1 MDSFTSND
9 ANRSKSSIISSV
21 ERLPERRKTL
31 EDMSS
36 QDWMHKV
43 HRLKLY
49 ADKLENELEKLQF
62 QYDHVFQQKEAI
74 RLKAKELTETVSD
87 IYHKFDEL
95 EIQVKEK
102 DDEILR
108 LNERIHSMEKYL
120 NISST
125 DVAALN
131 NSAKKNTL
139 HLQPESSLH
148 HPLSSASGPSLGQ
161 SKQEEFISELISS
174 VKSYQQRE
182 ELTSQEMRKLQSKV
196 VELEEKL
203 SRQHG
208 SSTIRNSS
216 SFSATT
222 TSPRSPALLRKDIS
236 PFQPKS
242 SVNKSLAF
250 PLSDEMKIDT

>member
-1 MDSFTSND
+1 MNSFISND
-9 ANRSKSSIISSV
+9 GNRSKSSILSSV

-125 DVAALN
+125 NVAAL
-131 NSAKKNTL
+131 SDGAKKNTL
-139 HLQPESSLH
+139 QQESSLH
-148 HPLSSASGPSLGQ
+148 HPLSSAVGQ

-174 VKSYQQRE
+174 VKSYQRRE

-222 TSPRSPALLRKDIS
+222 SSPRSPALLRKDIS

-250 PLSDEMKIDT
+250 PLSDEMKIDA